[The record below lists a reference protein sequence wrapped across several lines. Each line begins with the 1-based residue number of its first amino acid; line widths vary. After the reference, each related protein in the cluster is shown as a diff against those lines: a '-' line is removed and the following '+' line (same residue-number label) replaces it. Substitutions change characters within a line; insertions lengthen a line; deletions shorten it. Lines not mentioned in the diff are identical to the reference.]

1 MRLIDAD
8 KLIVDLEMDMKSR
21 PLWLQNLYR
30 FFISKIKAFPTI
42 QDIDNK

>member
-8 KLIVDLEMDMKSR
+8 KLIADLEMDMKSR

-30 FFISKIKAFPTI
+30 FFISKIRAFSTAY
-42 QDIDNK
+42 DIENK

>member
-8 KLIVDLEMDMKSR
+8 KLIVDLETDMKLR

-30 FFISKIKAFPTI
+30 FFISKIKTFPTAH
-42 QDIDNK
+42 DIENK